1 MAPKIDFTT
10 VEKVLRQN
18 IDEEN
23 TVHRILKQLREENQE
38 EDEKEKPPRMKR
50 QFVIMVSDPEGTI
63 PEKDYVGWVL
73 QIPEE
78 DSPATTEERIR
89 RGAYDFNASPRGRKL
104 PVMSIGEAC
113 ENVTAKFFKEYKVD
127 IKTKVP
133 VQVLTTRN
141 ELPSEDD
148 TLTIERD
155 G

>member
-18 IDEEN
+18 IEEEN

-38 EDEKEKPPRMKR
+38 EEKEKPPRLKR
-50 QFVIMVSDPEGTI
+50 QFVILVSDPEGHI
-63 PEKDYVGWVL
+63 PARDFVGWVV

-78 DSPATTEERIR
+78 DSPATAEERIR
-89 RGAYDFNASPRGRKL
+89 RAAYDFNASPRGRKL

-127 IKTKVP
+127 IKTKIP
-133 VQVLTTRN
+133 VQVMISGN
-141 ELPSEDD
+141 ELPAEDD
-148 TLTIERD
+148 TLTIERE
-155 G
+155 